1 MFRELESRAQEKVRE
16 EETQDEIHKCIPQ
29 ATIWKTKAAFKLAW
43 QDQILGVIPNGL
55 EVSDTGSEKGIS

>member
-1 MFRELESRAQEKVRE
+1 MRE

-55 EVSDTGSEKGIS
+55 EESDTGSEKGIS